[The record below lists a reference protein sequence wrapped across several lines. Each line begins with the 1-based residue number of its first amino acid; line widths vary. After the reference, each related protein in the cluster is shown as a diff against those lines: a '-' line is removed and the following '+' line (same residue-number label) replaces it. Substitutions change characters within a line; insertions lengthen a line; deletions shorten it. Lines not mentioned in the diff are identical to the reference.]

1 MAAAGPIGL
10 LLHPGQGAGG
20 EEFPHGEADLAED
33 LAGILVPVLVP
44 AGALPGGHAVVVHG
58 DEQLGVPLQP
68 DHGELPQGHIQPPA
82 APVKGQVAVEAGA
95 DAGGDLR
102 QVVLRAAPAGG
113 RGRRT
118 GIAGSPGR
126 GAGGR
131 AGEVAGV
138 DELQAQDDGIHR
150 LHHRL
155 GEVAPPHALAVPRL
169 GPEAGGEDLGVAL
182 AAKEEHPLVKDR
194 QPADLRRA
202 GATHKGLG
210 GDAVVVADVHAVKA
224 PVITGGLHVDVSLQQ
239 FRPASPHAQGPVD
252 HRLGG
257 PGGVHPQVLDAVFVG
272 RYGALYNHQYGLSVS
287 SRTKSVGFVFFSL
300 V

>member
-1 MAAAGPIGL
+1 MAAAGAAVL
-10 LLHPGQGAGG
+10 LFLHPRQGAGG

-102 QVVLRAAPAGG
+102 ELILRAAPAGG

-118 GIAGSPGR
+118 GIAGIG

-138 DELQAQDDGIHR
+138 DELQAQDDGVHR
-150 LHHRL
+150 LHYPHQIGKAIKVYPNHR
-155 GEVAPPHALAVPRL
+155 AFS
-169 GPEAGGEDLGVAL
+169 
-182 AAKEEHPLVKDR
+182 
-194 QPADLRRA
+194 
-202 GATHKGLG
+202 GLY
-210 GDAVVVADVHAVKA
+210 AH
-224 PVITGGLHVDVSLQQ
+224 
-239 FRPASPHAQGPVD
+239 FRP
-252 HRLGG
+252 
-257 PGGVHPQVLDAVFVG
+257 
-272 RYGALYNHQYGLSVS
+272 Y
-287 SRTKSVGFVFFSL
+287 
-300 V
+300 